1 MKIKYLFYLLMLT
14 VPFLTAPVSCFA
26 ADSAA
31 SSGSQ
36 VDSSYVL
43 QIGDRVD
50 VKIYP
55 EDEFLRGSEAVIS
68 AEGQITLPLLG
79 RIHIEGQTVSQ
90 AVDTITQILA
100 ADYLNNPQVVI
111 EVLEYQSSSFVIL
124 GQVLKPGTYN
134 FPAGARSITLL
145 QALSLSGGFSDL
157 ANMKRIKIMR
167 KSTGEAI
174 NVNAELII
182 SGEEPD
188 VQIQPNDVI
197 HVKESMF

>member
-1 MKIKYLFYLLMLT
+1 MMLKNIIRSLAVCLFMLLC
-14 VPFLTAPVSCFA
+14 ANA
-26 ADSAA
+26 AQAQEM
-31 SSGSQ
+31 SSTNDK

-43 QIGDRVD
+43 QKGDRVD

-55 EDEFLRGSEAVIS
+55 EDEYLKGSEAVIS
-68 AEGQITLPLLG
+68 DEGEITLPLLG
-79 RIHIEGQTVSQ
+79 RIHIEGKTVSQ
-90 AVDTITQILA
+90 AVDHITDILA
-100 ADYLNNPQVVI
+100 RDYLNNPQVVI
-111 EVLEYQSSSFVIL
+111 EVLEYQASTFVIL

-157 ANMKRIKIMR
+157 ANMRKIKIMR
-167 KSTGEAI
+167 KSTGESI

-182 SGEEPD
+182 SGNEPD
-188 VQIQPNDVI
+188 VVLQPNDVV

>member
-1 MKIKYLFYLLMLT
+1 MKIKIISILIVSYLAL
-14 VPFLTAPVSCFA
+14 
-26 ADSAA
+26 
-31 SSGSQ
+31 SGFPLQAQDTSDK

-43 QIGDRVD
+43 QPGDRIE

-55 EDEFLRGSEAVIS
+55 EDEYLRGSEAEIS
-68 AEGQITLPLLG
+68 AEGNITLPLLG
-79 RIHIEGQTVSQ
+79 RVKIDGKTVTQ
-90 AVDTITQILA
+90 AVDHLTEILS
-100 ADYLNNPQVVI
+100 ADYLTNPQVVI
-111 EVLEYQSSSFVIL
+111 EVLEYQKSSFVIL
-124 GQVLKPGTYN
+124 GQVLKPGTYS

-167 KSTGEAI
+167 KATGESF

-188 VQIQPNDVI
+188 IQIQANDVI

>member
-1 MKIKYLFYLLMLT
+1 MNFKTFFILL
-14 VPFLTAPVSCFA
+14 A
-26 ADSAA
+26 AGILAA
-31 SSGSQ
+31 AMPLRAQDGAEK

-43 QIGDRVD
+43 QPGDRID

-55 EDEFLRGSEAVIS
+55 EDEYLRGSEAEIS
-68 AEGQITLPLLG
+68 AEGNITLPLLG
-79 RIHIEGQTVSQ
+79 RVKVDGKTVTQ
-90 AVDTITQILA
+90 AVDYLTEILS
-100 ADYLNNPQVVI
+100 ADYLTNPQVVI
-111 EVLEYQSSSFVIL
+111 EVLEYQKNSFVIL

-167 KSTGEAI
+167 KATGESL

-182 SGEEPD
+182 SGAEPD